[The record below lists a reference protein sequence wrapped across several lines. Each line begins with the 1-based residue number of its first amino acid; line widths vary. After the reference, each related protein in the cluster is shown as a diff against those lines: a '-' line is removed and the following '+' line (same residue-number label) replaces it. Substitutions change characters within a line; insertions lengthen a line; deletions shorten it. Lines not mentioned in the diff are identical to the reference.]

1 MRVLVTGGAG
11 FIGRQLVRRLCDD
24 GHEVVVLDR
33 VAERVDPRA
42 ELVHG
47 DLADPAVC
55 AAAVRGV
62 DVVSHQAA
70 RVGLGLDPSDLP
82 LYAAD
87 NDLGTSRLVAALFE
101 TGFTGR
107 LVLASSM
114 VVYGEGRYRCP
125 AHGEVRPASRRPA
138 DLDAGRFESPCPAC
152 GGPLEW
158 ALVPESAP
166 FDPRSGY
173 AATKAAQEHLVS
185 AWARETGAS
194 VVALR
199 YHNVYGPGLPR
210 DTPYA
215 GVAAIFLSSLL
226 RGEAPT
232 VFEDGRQAR
241 DFVHVADVATANV
254 LSMSSDRG
262 AAPGQLVPLNVCS
275 GRAVTILEVA
285 QSLGRAVGGPDPV
298 VTGRWRPG
306 DVRHVVAD
314 PSRAAAVLGFRAEV
328 GLDDGL
334 AELAGRTVSMPASV
348 PAAAQP

>member
-1 MRVLVTGGAG
+1 VRVLVTGGAG
-11 FIGRQLVRRLCDD
+11 FIGRQIVSRLCDD

-33 VAERVDPRA
+33 VAERVDLRA

-87 NDLGTSRLVAALFE
+87 NDLGTARLLAALFE
-101 TGFTGR
+101 AGFSGR

-125 AHGEVRPASRRPA
+125 NHGQVRPGGRRAA
-138 DLDAGRFESPCPAC
+138 DLDAGRFESPCPVCA
-152 GGPLEW
+152 GPLAWE
-158 ALVPESAP
+158 LVPESAP
-166 FDPRSGY
+166 FGPRSGY

-185 AWARETGAS
+185 AWAREVGAS

-215 GVAAIFLSSLL
+215 GVAAIFLSSLM
-226 RGEAPT
+226 RDEPPT
-232 VFEDGRQAR
+232 VFEDGGQAR
-241 DFVHVADVATANV
+241 DFVHVDDVATANV
-254 LSMSSDRG
+254 LALAGSG
-262 AAPGQLVPLNVCS
+262 AATPGRLVPLNVCS

-285 QSLGRAVGGPDPV
+285 QSLVRAVGGPPPL

-314 PSRAAAVLGFRAEV
+314 SARAHEVLGFRAKV
-328 GLDDGL
+328 GLDAGL
-334 AELAGRTVSMPASV
+334 AELAAVAGSG
-348 PAAAQP
+348 AATTSAHP

>member
-11 FIGRQLVRRLCDD
+11 FIGRTLVGRLCDD
-24 GHEVVVLDR
+24 GHQVVVLDR
-33 VAERVDPRA
+33 VAEGVDPRA

-47 DLADPAVC
+47 DLADPAVT
-55 AAAVRGV
+55 ASAVRGV

-70 RVGLGLDPSDLP
+70 RVGLGLDPGDLP
-82 LYAAD
+82 RYAAD
-87 NDLGTSRLVAALFE
+87 NDLGTARLLAALWE
-101 TGFTGR
+101 AGFTGR

-125 AHGEVRPASRRPA
+125 DHGEVRPATRRPA
-138 DLDAGRFESPCPAC
+138 DLDAGRFEAPCPVC

-158 ALVPESAP
+158 AKVPEAAP

-185 AWARETGAS
+185 AWAREVGSS

-210 DTPYA
+210 NTPYA

-232 VFEDGRQAR
+232 VFEDGGQAR
-241 DFVHVADVATANV
+241 DFVHVGDVASANV
-254 LSMSSDRG
+254 LALTDASAAERG
-262 AAPGQLVPLNVCS
+262 RLVPLNVCS

-285 QSLGRAVGGPDPV
+285 RSLIRAVGGPAPV

-314 PSRAAAVLGFRAEV
+314 PAQATDVLGFSARV

-334 AELAGRTVSMPASV
+334 AELAGAPEAPPDAGQS
-348 PAAAQP
+348 

>member
-11 FIGRQLVRRLCDD
+11 FIGRQLVGRLCDD
-24 GHEVVVLDR
+24 GHDVVVLDR
-33 VAERVDPRA
+33 VAEGVDPRA
-42 ELVHG
+42 ALVHG
-47 DLADPAVC
+47 DLADPEVC

-62 DVVSHQAA
+62 EVVSHQAA
-70 RVGLGLDPSDLP
+70 RVGLGKDPTDLP

-87 NDLGTSRLVAALFE
+87 NDLGTARLLTALWE
-101 TGFTGR
+101 AGFSGR

-125 AHGEVRPASRRPA
+125 VHGEVRPAARRAA
-138 DLDAGRFESPCPAC
+138 DLDAGRFEAPCPTC
-152 GGPLEW
+152 SGPLTW
-158 ALVPESAP
+158 DLVPESAP

-173 AATKAAQEHLVS
+173 AATKAAQEHIVS
-185 AWARETGAS
+185 AWARETGVS

-226 RGEAPT
+226 RDEAPA
-232 VFEDGRQAR
+232 VFEDGAQAR
-241 DFVHVADVATANV
+241 DFVHVTDVALANV
-254 LSMSSDRG
+254 LALSDPL
-262 AAPGQLVPLNVCS
+262 ATEPGTLVPLNVCS

-285 QSLGRAVGGPDPV
+285 QSLGRAVGGPAPV

-314 PSRAAAVLGFRAEV
+314 PARAAAVLGFRAGV
-328 GLDDGL
+328 DLDDGL
-334 AELAGRTVSMPASV
+334 AELAGV
-348 PAAAQP
+348 PAP

>member
-1 MRVLVTGGAG
+1 MRALVTGGAG

-24 GHEVVVLDR
+24 GHQVVVLDR
-33 VAERVDPRA
+33 VAVGVDPRA

-47 DLADPAVC
+47 DLADPAAC

-82 LYAAD
+82 RYAAD
-87 NDLGTSRLVAALFE
+87 NDLGTARLLAALWE
-101 TGFTGR
+101 AGFAGR

-125 AHGEVRPASRRPA
+125 SHGDVRPSSRRPA

-152 GGPLEW
+152 GGALAW
-158 ALVPESAP
+158 SLVPESAP

-232 VFEDGRQAR
+232 VFEDGGQAR
-241 DFVHVADVATANV
+241 DFVHVADVAAANV
-254 LSMSSDRG
+254 LALGDPEA
-262 AAPGQLVPLNVCS
+262 AAPGRLVPLNVCS

-285 QSLGRAVGGPDPV
+285 QSLSRAVGGPAPV

-314 PSRAAAVLGFRAEV
+314 PTQAGQVLGFTARTS
-328 GLDDGL
+328 LDDGL
-334 AELAGRTVSMPASV
+334 AELAGAPAPE
-348 PAAAQP
+348 PAPSPS

>member
-11 FIGRQLVRRLCDD
+11 FIGSQLVGRLCDE

-33 VAERVDPRA
+33 VAERVDQRA
-42 ELVHG
+42 RLVHG
-47 DLADPAVC
+47 DLVDHDVC
-55 AAAVRGV
+55 AEAVQGV

-70 RVGLGLDPSDLP
+70 RVGLGRDPTDLP

-87 NDLGTSRLVAALFE
+87 NDLGTATLLAALWEARFA
-101 TGFTGR
+101 GR

-114 VVYGEGRYRCP
+114 VVYGEGRYRC
-125 AHGEVRPASRRPA
+125 ATHGLVRPAARRPA

-152 GGPLEW
+152 GSPLTWE
-158 ALVPESAP
+158 LVPEAAP

-185 AWARETGAS
+185 AWAREVGAS

-215 GVAAIFLSSLL
+215 GVAALFLSSLL
-226 RGEAPT
+226 RGESPQ
-232 VFEDGRQAR
+232 VFEDGNQTR
-241 DFVHVADVATANV
+241 DFVHVADVAEANV
-254 LSMSSDRG
+254 LALVG
-262 AAPGQLVPLNVCS
+262 PTAAAPGELVPLNVCS
-275 GRAVTILEVA
+275 GRPVTIMEVA
-285 QSLGRAVGGPDPV
+285 QSLSRALAGPEPV
-298 VTGRWRPG
+298 VTGQWRPG

-314 PSRAAAVLGFRAEV
+314 PAEATQVLGFGATV

-334 AELAGRTVSMPASV
+334 AQLAGV
-348 PAAAQP
+348 PPLPLR

>member
-1 MRVLVTGGAG
+1 MKVLVTGGAG
-11 FIGRQLVRRLCDD
+11 FIGRELVRRLCDD
-24 GHEVVVLDR
+24 GHQVTVLDR
-33 VAERVDPRA
+33 VAGGVDPRA

-47 DLADPAVC
+47 DLADPVVC
-55 AAAVRGV
+55 AAAVRGIDAV
-62 DVVSHQAA
+62 THQAA
-70 RVGLGLDPSDLP
+70 RVGLGRDPSDLP

-87 NDLGTSRLVAALFE
+87 NDLGTARLLTALWAS
-101 TGFTGR
+101 GFRGR
-107 LVLASSM
+107 FVLASSM

-125 AHGEVRPASRRPA
+125 AHGEVRPAARRPA

-152 GGPLEW
+152 GGPLAW
-158 ALVPESAP
+158 DLVPESAP

-185 AWARETGAS
+185 AWARETGVS

-232 VFEDGRQAR
+232 VFEDGHQAR
-241 DFVHVADVATANV
+241 DFVHVADVASANV
-254 LSMSSDRG
+254 LAMTTPG
-262 AAPGQLVPLNVCS
+262 AAAAGELVPLNVCS

-285 QSLGRAVGGPDPV
+285 RSLARAVDGPAPV

-314 PSRAAAVLGFRAEV
+314 PARAAEVLGFSAGV
-328 GLDDGL
+328 DLDEGL
-334 AELAGRTVSMPASV
+334 AELAGV
-348 PAAAQP
+348 AAADPT

>member
-11 FIGRQLVRRLCDD
+11 FIGRELVARLCDRGD
-24 GHEVVVLDR
+24 QVVVLDR
-33 VAERVDPRA
+33 EAQGVDGRA

-70 RVGLGLDPSDLP
+70 RVGLGKDPSDLP

-87 NDLGTSRLVAALFE
+87 NDLGTARLLGALWAA
-101 TGFTGR
+101 GFCGR
-107 LVLASSM
+107 FVLASSM

-125 AHGEVRPASRRPA
+125 THGPVRPGGRRSD
-138 DLDAGRFESPCPAC
+138 DLDAGRFEVPCPECAS
-152 GGPLEW
+152 PLSWER
-158 ALVPESAP
+158 VPESAP

-173 AATKAAQEHLVS
+173 AATKAAQEHLTS
-185 AWARETGAS
+185 AWAREAGAS

-215 GVAAIFLSSLL
+215 GVAALFLSSLL
-226 RGEAPT
+226 KGEAPQ
-232 VFEDGRQAR
+232 VFEDGGQAR
-241 DFVHVADVATANV
+241 DFVHVGDVVAANLLA
-254 LSMSSDRG
+254 LSHPSV
-262 AAPGQLVPLNVCS
+262 AQPGELVPLNVCS
-275 GRAVTILEVA
+275 GRAVTILDVA
-285 QSLGRAVGGPDPV
+285 RSLTRAVGGPAPV

-314 PSRAAAVLGFRAEV
+314 PGAATRLLGFQASV

-334 AELAGRTVSMPASV
+334 AELAGVATPAT
-348 PAAAQP
+348 P

>member
-1 MRVLVTGGAG
+1 MTRVLVTGGAG
-11 FIGRQLVRRLCDD
+11 FIGRELVARLCDRGD
-24 GHEVVVLDR
+24 EVVVLDR
-33 VAERVDPRA
+33 EAAGVDARA

-70 RVGLGLDPSDLP
+70 RVGLGKDPSDLP

-87 NDLGTSRLVAALFE
+87 NDLGTARLLSALWAS
-101 TGFTGR
+101 GFSGR

-125 AHGEVRPASRRPA
+125 QHGETRPAGRRPD
-138 DLDAGRFESPCPAC
+138 DLDAGRFEVPCPAC
-152 GGPLEW
+152 ASPMAWER
-158 ALVPESAP
+158 VPESAP

-173 AATKAAQEHLVS
+173 AATKAAQEHLTS
-185 AWARETGAS
+185 AWAREVGAS

-210 DTPYA
+210 DTPSA
-215 GVAAIFLSSLL
+215 GVAALFLSSLL

-232 VFEDGRQAR
+232 VFEDGGQTR
-241 DFVHVADVATANV
+241 DFVHVADVAAAN
-254 LSMSSDRG
+254 LLALG
-262 AAPGQLVPLNVCS
+262 APDAAPPGQLVPLNVCS

-285 QSLGRAVGGPDPV
+285 ETLSRVVQGPAPV

-314 PSRAAAVLGFRAEV
+314 PAAATDVLGFQAAV
-328 GLDDGL
+328 GLDEGL
-334 AELAGRTVSMPASV
+334 AELAGVPSASGS
-348 PAAAQP
+348 

>member
-1 MRVLVTGGAG
+1 VKALVTGGAG

-33 VAERVDPRA
+33 VAEGVDPRA

-55 AAAVRGV
+55 ARAVRGI

-87 NDLGTSRLVAALFE
+87 NDLGTARLLAALWQA
-101 TGFTGR
+101 GFTGR

-125 AHGEVRPASRRPA
+125 DHGQVRPATRRPA
-138 DLDAGRFESPCPAC
+138 DLEAGRFEAPCPVC
-152 GGPLEW
+152 GGPLSW
-158 ALVPESAP
+158 DLVPEAAP

-173 AATKAAQEHLVS
+173 AATKAAQEHLTS
-185 AWARETGAS
+185 AWAREVGAS

-226 RGEAPT
+226 RHQPPT
-232 VFEDGRQAR
+232 VFEDGGQTR
-241 DFVHVADVATANV
+241 DFVHVVDVAEANV
-254 LSMSSDRG
+254 LALSTPE
-262 AAPGQLVPLNVCS
+262 AAGPGRLVPLNVCS
-275 GRAVTILEVA
+275 GRPVTILEVA
-285 QSLGRAVGGPDPV
+285 RSLARAVGGPEPV

-314 PSRAAAVLGFRAEV
+314 PAEAARRLGFRAAT
-328 GLDDGL
+328 GLDEGL
-334 AELAGRTVSMPASV
+334 AELAAAPGDEPAPS
-348 PAAAQP
+348 AR

>member
-1 MRVLVTGGAG
+1 MTRVLVTGGAG
-11 FIGRQLVRRLCDD
+11 FIGRQLVARLCDRGD
-24 GHEVVVLDR
+24 EVVVLDR
-33 VAERVDPRA
+33 EAERVDPRA

-70 RVGLGLDPSDLP
+70 RVGLGKDPSDLP

-87 NDLGTSRLVAALFE
+87 NDLGTARLLSALWQA
-101 TGFTGR
+101 GFCGR

-114 VVYGEGRYRCP
+114 VVYGEGRYRC
-125 AHGEVRPASRRPA
+125 AHHGEALPPRRRPD
-138 DLDAGRFESPCPAC
+138 DLDAGRFEVPCPECDSPMAW
-152 GGPLEW
+152 ER
-158 ALVPESAP
+158 VPEAAP

-173 AATKAAQEHLVS
+173 AATKAAQEHLTS
-185 AWARETGAS
+185 AWAREVGAS

-226 RGEAPT
+226 QGEPPT
-232 VFEDGRQAR
+232 VFEDGGQAR
-241 DFVHVADVATANV
+241 DFVHVADVAAANLLA
-254 LSMSSDRG
+254 LSHPTV
-262 AAPGQLVPLNVCS
+262 AQPGELVPLNVCS
-275 GRAVTILEVA
+275 GRAVTIREVA
-285 QSLGRAVGGPDPV
+285 DSLSRAVNGPEPV
-298 VTGRWRPG
+298 VSGRWRPG

-314 PSRAAAVLGFRAEV
+314 PSAAARVLGFRARV
-328 GLDDGL
+328 GLDEGL
-334 AELAGRTVSMPASV
+334 AELAGV
-348 PAAAQP
+348 PSSARP

>member
-1 MRVLVTGGAG
+1 MRALVTGGAG
-11 FIGRQLVRRLCDD
+11 FVGRELVRRLCDE

-33 VAERVDPRA
+33 AAERVDPRA

-70 RVGLGLDPSDLP
+70 RVGLGKDPGDLP

-87 NDLGTSRLVAALFE
+87 NDLGTARLLAALWGA
-101 TGFTGR
+101 GFAGR

-125 AHGEVRPASRRPA
+125 AHGEVRPAARRRE
-138 DLDAGRFESPCPAC
+138 DLDAGRFEAPCPEC
-152 GGPLEW
+152 GGPLSW

-185 AWARETGAS
+185 AWARESSAS
-194 VVALR
+194 VVGLR

-226 RGEAPT
+226 RGEAPA
-232 VFEDGRQAR
+232 VFEDGGQAR
-241 DFVHVADVATANV
+241 DFVHVGDVARAN
-254 LSMSSDRG
+254 LLALADPL
-262 AAPGQLVPLNVCS
+262 AAMPGELVPLNVCS
-275 GRAVTILEVA
+275 GRPVTILEVA
-285 QSLGRAVGGPDPV
+285 DSLRRAVGGPAPV

-314 PSRAAAVLGFRAEV
+314 PAQAGKVLGFSAEIA
-328 GLDDGL
+328 LDEGL
-334 AELAGRTVSMPASV
+334 AQLAAEPAGDPPASTR
-348 PAAAQP
+348 

>member
-11 FIGRQLVRRLCDD
+11 FIGRPLVRRLCDE

-33 VAERVDPRA
+33 VAEGVDPRA

-47 DLADPAVC
+47 DLNDPGVC
-55 AAAVRGV
+55 AAAVGGV
-62 DVVSHQAA
+62 DAVSHQAA
-70 RVGLGLDPSDLP
+70 RVGLGKDPSDLP

-87 NDLGTSRLVAALFE
+87 NDLGTARLLAALFE
-101 TGFTGR
+101 AGFAGR
-107 LVLASSM
+107 FVLASSM
-114 VVYGEGRYRCP
+114 VVYGEGRYVCP
-125 AHGEVRPASRRPA
+125 SHGEVRPAPRRPA
-138 DLDAGRFESPCPAC
+138 DLDRGRFEAPCPTC
-152 GGPLEW
+152 GGPLRW

-226 RGEAPT
+226 RGEPAT
-232 VFEDGRQAR
+232 VFEDGGQAR
-241 DFVHVADVATANV
+241 DFVHVADVAAANV
-254 LSMSSDRG
+254 LSLSAPS
-262 AAPGQLVPLNVCS
+262 AAVPGGLVPLNVCS
-275 GRAVTILEVA
+275 GTPVTILEVA
-285 QSLGRAVGGPDPV
+285 RSLTGAVGGPAPV
-298 VTGRWRPG
+298 VTGQWRPG

-314 PSRAAAVLGFRAEV
+314 PAEAAAVLGFRAAI
-328 GLDDGL
+328 GLDEGL
-334 AELAGRTVSMPASV
+334 AELAGARPLVPV
-348 PAAAQP
+348 PAEQ

>member
-1 MRVLVTGGAG
+1 MRALVTGGAG
-11 FIGRQLVRRLCDD
+11 FIGRRLVRRLCDD
-24 GHEVVVLDR
+24 GHDVVVLDR
-33 VAERVDPRA
+33 VAEGIDPRA
-42 ELVHG
+42 QLVHG

-70 RVGLGLDPSDLP
+70 RVGLGQDPSDLP

-87 NDLGTSRLVAALFE
+87 NDVGTSRLLAALWQA
-101 TGFTGR
+101 GFVGR

-114 VVYGEGRYRCP
+114 VVYGEGRYRC
-125 AHGEVRPASRRPA
+125 ADHGRVRPAARRPA
-138 DLDAGRFESPCPAC
+138 DLDAGRFDPRCPDC
-152 GGPLEW
+152 GDPLGW
-158 ALVPESAP
+158 TRVPESAP

-173 AATKAAQEHLVS
+173 AATKAAQEHLTS
-185 AWARETGAS
+185 AWAREAGAS

-226 RGEAPT
+226 RGEAPL
-232 VFEDGRQAR
+232 VFEDGAQAR
-241 DFVHVADVATANV
+241 DFVHVSDVAAANV
-254 LSMSSDRG
+254 LALSDPSA
-262 AAPGQLVPLNVCS
+262 AAPGELVALNVCS

-285 QSLGRAVGGPDPV
+285 SWLSRSVDGPPPV

-314 PSRAAAVLGFRAEV
+314 PDLASTVLGFRAEV
-328 GLDDGL
+328 GLDEGL
-334 AELAGRTVSMPASV
+334 AELSLDPASCR
-348 PAAAQP
+348 P

>member
-1 MRVLVTGGAG
+1 MRALVTGGAG
-11 FIGRQLVRRLCDD
+11 FVGRELVARLCDA

-33 VAERVDPRA
+33 RAGGVDPRA
-42 ELVHG
+42 EHVLG
-47 DLADPAVC
+47 DLTDPAAC

-70 RVGLGLDPSDLP
+70 RVGLGKDPSDLP

-87 NDLGTSRLVAALFE
+87 NDLGTACLLAALWE
-101 TGFTGR
+101 AGFCGR

-114 VVYGEGRYRCP
+114 VVYGEGRYRCR
-125 AHGEVRPASRRPA
+125 AHGRVRPPPRRPA
-138 DLDAGRFESPCPAC
+138 ELDAGRFDPAC
-152 GGPLEW
+152 PGCGAPLGWER
-158 ALVPESAP
+158 VPESEP

-173 AATKAAQEHLVS
+173 AATKAAQEQLTS
-185 AWARETGAS
+185 AWAREAGAS

-226 RGEAPT
+226 RGKAPV
-232 VFEDGRQAR
+232 VFEDGGQAR
-241 DFVHVADVATANV
+241 DFVHVGDVAAAN
-254 LSMSSDRG
+254 LLALADPS
-262 AAPGQLVPLNVCS
+262 AARAAELVPLNVCS

-285 QSLGRAVGGPDPV
+285 ESLSRALNGPAPV
-298 VTGRWRPG
+298 LSGRWRPG

-314 PSRAAAVLGFRAEV
+314 PTEAARVLGFQAEV
-328 GLDDGL
+328 GLDAGL
-334 AELAGRTVSMPASV
+334 AELAGVKV
-348 PAAAQP
+348 PADP